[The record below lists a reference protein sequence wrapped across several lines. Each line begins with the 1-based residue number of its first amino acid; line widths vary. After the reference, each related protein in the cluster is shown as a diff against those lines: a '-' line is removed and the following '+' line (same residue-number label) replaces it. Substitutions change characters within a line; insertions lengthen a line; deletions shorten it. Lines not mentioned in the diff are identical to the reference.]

1 MIKDLEERTSVSTEK
16 VTQIVLVG
24 WDYERVLAGIRSF
37 PLNKLILLPAPQK
50 EREMKIRG
58 EGRTSR
64 DYAEK
69 IKQAISEVMKVQVEM
84 EPIHPYDF
92 ENTFKKVK
100 SLIKREQS
108 KGSEVLVNV
117 SSGTKIMS
125 AAAICAAFLCGAKTC
140 YTIPE
145 MEAYEAE
152 GVKETITLPMLIGF
166 KPLQVLSNSA
176 LQILKV
182 LKNSGGG
189 VETMK
194 ALGEKLGWSK
204 EEWGKLSY
212 HISKL
217 ESYGLIKTE
226 RLGRE
231 LAIQLTKTGTFLISE

>member
-1 MIKDLEERTSVSTEK
+1 VLTGK

-58 EGRTSR
+58 AGRTSW

-69 IKQAISEVMKVQVEM
+69 IKQAISEVMKVQVEV

-92 ENTFKKVK
+92 ENTFQKVK
-100 SLIKREQS
+100 SLIKREQG

-125 AAAICAAFLCGAKTC
+125 AAAICAAFMCGAKTC

-145 MEAYEAE
+145 TEVYEAE
-152 GVKETITLPMLIGF
+152 GVRETITLPMLIGF

-176 LQILKV
+176 LQILKI
-182 LKNSGGG
+182 LKDAGGR

-194 ALGEKLGWSK
+194 ALGEKLGWSR
-204 EEWGKLSY
+204 EEWSKLSY
-212 HISKL
+212 HIDKL
-217 ESYGLIKTE
+217 ETYGLIETE

>member
-1 MIKDLEERTSVSTEK
+1 MLTGK

-50 EREMKIRG
+50 ERETKIRG
-58 EGRTSR
+58 AGRTSW

-69 IKQAISEVMKVQVEM
+69 IRQAISEVMKVQVEM

-125 AAAICAAFLCGAKTC
+125 AAAICAAFMCGAKTC
-140 YTIPE
+140 YTVPE
-145 MEAYEAE
+145 MEVYEAE

-176 LQILKV
+176 LKILKI
-182 LKNSGGG
+182 LKDAGGR

-194 ALGEKLGWSK
+194 ALGEKLGWSR
-204 EEWGKLSY
+204 EEWSKLSY
-212 HISKL
+212 HVGKL
-217 ESYGLIKTE
+217 ETYGLIETE